1 MKNLAPRIPSHRD
14 RGAVSAVS
22 VGDYLCSKRALYR
35 VEQLVDEHA
44 LIEDCRTG
52 ELIDAPVED
61 LHRLDRVR
69 AA

>member
-1 MKNLAPRIPSHRD
+1 MKNLATRIHSHRD
-14 RGAVSAVS
+14 QASASSVS

-35 VEQLVDEHA
+35 VEQLLDEHA

-61 LHRLDRVR
+61 LRRLERVR